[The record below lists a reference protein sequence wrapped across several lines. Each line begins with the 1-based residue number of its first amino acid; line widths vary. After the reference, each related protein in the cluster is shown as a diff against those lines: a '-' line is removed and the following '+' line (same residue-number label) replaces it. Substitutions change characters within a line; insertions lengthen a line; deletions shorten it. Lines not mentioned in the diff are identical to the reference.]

1 MLDEVSSY
9 RVSGARGVVSMY
21 IPEEVRVLLWKQIC
35 SNGTST
41 VLEINAGTE
50 GRGLAKFSPEQ
61 GVHRSVWIIDPV
73 SQCTWSSGA
82 VGWLAGWKH

>member
-21 IPEEVRVLLWKQIC
+21 IPEEVLVLLWKQIG

-50 GRGLAKFSPEQ
+50 GRDWLSSHQSKGCTEGFGL
-61 GVHRSVWIIDPV
+61 
-73 SQCTWSSGA
+73 
-82 VGWLAGWKH
+82 